1 MRVLRPAACLH
12 SPWVPLRRVHS
23 PHHPDPRRS
32 FAWADSLWFG
42 EGFDYQGTSADW
54 WLLEA
59 SGLPYG
65 LTGDMIGACPPNRW
79 LGMVF
84 GASTLDLS

>member
-1 MRVLRPAACLH
+1 MYLRAHVSLTWKG
-12 SPWVPLRRVHS
+12 S
-23 PHHPDPRRS
+23 PRRS

-54 WLLEA
+54 WLLET

-84 GASTLDLS
+84 GASTLDLSDLVFSDR